1 MWKEDLEL
9 LLKVLPKGRQVVR
22 IEEVP
27 RGIAFIDTEGDYWY
41 YNYNEA
47 TLTVLPDRK
56 KRGYRMLKELRA
68 NRAETEEELEVIY
81 DNMRELATQR
91 GYILTRQE
99 FREIR
104 QQCEDEGDRLSDCS
118 EGLLREIIESW
129 VAAHF

>member
-9 LLKVLPKGRQVVR
+9 LLKVLPEGKQVVR
-22 IEEVP
+22 IEEALN
-27 RGIAFIDTEGDYWY
+27 GIAFIDTEGYYWY

-47 TLTVLPDRK
+47 TLTRLPNRK
-56 KRGYRMLKELRA
+56 QRGYSMLKELRA

-81 DNMRELATQR
+81 DKMREFATRR

-104 QQCEDEGDRLSDCS
+104 QQCEDEGDRLIGCP
-118 EGLLREIIESW
+118 EGLLRELAEDW
-129 VAAHF
+129 VADHS

>member
-1 MWKEDLEL
+1 MRKEDLEL
-9 LLKVLPKGRQVVR
+9 LLKVLPEGKQVVR
-22 IEEVP
+22 IEEALN
-27 RGIAFIDTEGDYWY
+27 GIAFIDTEGDYWY

-47 TLTVLPDRK
+47 TLTVLPVRK

-81 DNMRELATQR
+81 DKMREFATRR

-104 QQCEDEGDRLSDCS
+104 QQCEDEGDRLIDCP
-118 EGLLREIIESW
+118 EGLLRELAEDW
-129 VAAHF
+129 VADHS